1 MQSKEIKWSNP
12 VENGST
18 VNHNKEARKVSGFP
32 AGSIKMP
39 PSKSISHRA
48 VICAALS
55 QSPWPIENLVY
66 SQDIEATSRCMKL
79 IRQPGALLD
88 CGESGSTLRFL
99 IPLAAALT
107 GQAGFTGQGRLL
119 ARPQGPYIEALASHG
134 ITLEYKDDIL
144 RLEGSLKPGLY
155 TLPGHVS
162 SQFISGLLFA
172 LPLLAGESEIVVT
185 SPLQSK
191 AYVDLTIDVM
201 TYFGVTVW
209 HENYQRFKIP
219 GKQQYVSRPFT
230 VEGDF
235 SQAAFFL
242 VASALGSH
250 CECLGLSPYSKQGD
264 KTILDILQ
272 ASGVDLEWS
281 PQGGVTAKAGALP
294 YKAQIVDIAE
304 IPDLVS
310 PLAAFFCFCQG
321 RSRIENGA
329 RLRLKESD
337 RLATVTEELNKLGA
351 RITIEGDALV
361 IDGVESLA
369 GGRISGRGDHRI
381 AMMGAV
387 AAVRSRQPV
396 YIEDSG
402 CVAKSYPH
410 FWEDFEKEKR
420 L

>member
-1 MQSKEIKWSNP
+1 MHSK
-12 VENGST
+12 
-18 VNHNKEARKVSGFP
+18 ARKVAGFP

-48 VICAALS
+48 VICAGLAASSL
-55 QSPWPIENLVY
+55 PIDNLVY

-107 GQAGFTGQGRLL
+107 GKTAFTGQGRLL
-119 ARPQGPYIEALASHG
+119 ARPQGPYIEALAGHG
-134 ITLEYKDDIL
+134 ITLEYTDNLL
-144 RLEGSLKPGLY
+144 RLEGSLKSGLY
-155 TLPGHVS
+155 TLPGDVS

-172 LPLLAGESEIVVT
+172 LPLVAGESEIVVT

-201 TYFGVTVW
+201 DHFGVSVQ
-209 HENYQRFKIP
+209 HEDYRRFKVP
-219 GKQQYVSRPFT
+219 GGQQYKSRPFT
-230 VEGDF
+230 VEGDY

-242 VASALGSH
+242 AASALGSQ
-250 CECLGLSPYSKQGD
+250 CQCLGLSPHSRQGD
-264 KTILDILQ
+264 KKILDILR

-281 PQGGVTAKAGALP
+281 PAGGVTAKAGPLP
-294 YKAQIVDIAE
+294 YKAQTVDIAE

-321 RSRIENGA
+321 QSRIENGA

-361 IDGVESLA
+361 INGVETLA

-387 AAVRSRQPV
+387 AAVRSRGPV